1 MPMVAVAVVAAGACA
16 LLLPKKLVRPRSAP
30 VAVLPPWAGT
40 VLPTSNM
47 CTQPLLP
54 WAVRTSIQGP

>member
-1 MPMVAVAVVAAGACA
+1 VAAGACA